1 MRTYGEDDD
10 EVDWITAGILY
21 VCVKPVDRRE
31 YGLPQGAA
39 KLLMVVKGEY
49 IGDFSFDVVWIEY
62 FHRKYD

>member
-31 YGLPQGAA
+31 YGLPAGQRQATDGRQRR
-39 KLLMVVKGEY
+39 
-49 IGDFSFDVVWIEY
+49 I
-62 FHRKYD
+62 HRRLQFRRCLDRILP